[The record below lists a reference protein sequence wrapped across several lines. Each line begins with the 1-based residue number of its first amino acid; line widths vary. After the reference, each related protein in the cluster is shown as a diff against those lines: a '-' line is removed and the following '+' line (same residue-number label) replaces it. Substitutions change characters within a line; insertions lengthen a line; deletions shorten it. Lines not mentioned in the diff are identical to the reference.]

1 VANWDLGYPHFPQLV
16 DNPPNEGCRL
26 PAGKSRIRWL
36 YQDLPVP
43 ASTAN
48 SAATLI
54 NGNRRVLRRDTLT
67 SLRELTARQSYNP
80 LGGEIKESFLK
91 LIKAD
96 SRSVIWAGVLTLSAL
111 TTAGLL
117 VAGGY
122 SLPRWWVILGFALV
136 AGLAERHSVALLG
149 DRQRGIEISVSF
161 VPFIFIAVAFGP
173 LAALVVGTLGN
184 LADLRR
190 PYLKWAVYTPARALT
205 GAAAGLAASWALPNG
220 GSSFMPILVAVLCAG
235 VAHLAVD
242 VAINMSTLAIRGSA
256 SPTTYP
262 KAMAP
267 LFLLAVPLYMP
278 LVAFLVYSYEQYS
291 LAIVVTFLVPV
302 VALQRVAHLYQEQRK
317 ATRGMTEAY
326 GRLEKANISFA
337 AALVATLDA
346 RDRYTAGHS
355 AAVAVYS
362 RDIAVRMGL
371 SEAEQQQIHLAG
383 LVHDIGKIGLL
394 PGLLE
399 KEGPLT
405 LEERRIMQT
414 HSEIGER
421 ILGKVEDY
429 GGIAE
434 IVRHHHERVDGH
446 GYPDGL
452 VADDIPLL
460 SRIIAVADA
469 YNAMTSDRPYRE
481 AMPSRVA
488 RMRLAQAVGSQF
500 DTSVVAAFEA
510 ILATADD
517 GYRVGHTPDF
527 KFFTQQPVSPA
538 PLVVAGAA

>member
-1 VANWDLGYPHFPQLV
+1 
-16 DNPPNEGCRL
+16 
-26 PAGKSRIRWL
+26 
-36 YQDLPVP
+36 
-43 ASTAN
+43 
-48 SAATLI
+48 
-54 NGNRRVLRRDTLT
+54 
-67 SLRELTARQSYNP
+67 
-80 LGGEIKESFLK
+80 
-91 LIKAD
+91 
-96 SRSVIWAGVLTLSAL
+96 
-111 TTAGLL
+111 
-117 VAGGY
+117 
-122 SLPRWWVILGFALV
+122 
-136 AGLAERHSVALLG
+136 
-149 DRQRGIEISVSF
+149 
-161 VPFIFIAVAFGP
+161 
-173 LAALVVGTLGN
+173 
-184 LADLRR
+184 
-190 PYLKWAVYTPARALT
+190 
-205 GAAAGLAASWALPNG
+205 
-220 GSSFMPILVAVLCAG
+220 
-235 VAHLAVD
+235 
-242 VAINMSTLAIRGSA
+242 
-256 SPTTYP
+256 
-262 KAMAP
+262 
-267 LFLLAVPLYMP
+267 
-278 LVAFLVYSYEQYS
+278 
-291 LAIVVTFLVPV
+291 
-302 VALQRVAHLYQEQRK
+302 
-317 ATRGMTEAY
+317 MTEAY
-326 GRLEKANISFA
+326 RRLEKANISFA

-362 RDIAVRMGL
+362 RDIAARMGL
-371 SEAEQQQIHLAG
+371 SEEEQQQIHLGG

-429 GGIAE
+429 GDIAE

-452 VADDIPLL
+452 VADEIPLL

-517 GYRVGHTPDF
+517 GYRVGQTPDF
-527 KFFTQQPVSPA
+527 NFFTQQPVCPEPIA
-538 PLVVAGAA
+538 VAGVA